1 MGHFFKEVDKK
12 TKSMIIIAFCLKK
25 TYSLY
30 MRQMLISVAET
41 HRKFEPMLAGKGS
54 SGSDWLNVL
63 GNQTFYIYLC
73 CPIMNSKKIPA
84 CF

>member
-54 SGSDWLNVL
+54 SRSDRLNIL
-63 GNQTFYIYLC
+63 SDQTFYIYLC
-73 CPIMNSKKIPA
+73 YPIVNP
-84 CF
+84 